1 MSLSL
6 TYLSLGERAGRKGRE
21 PGDGGTRDVAEAE
34 GAEIQ
39 DCISVL
45 GLHYLPHL
53 SGYGVSRK
61 LLRPGWRGEMEGGGM
76 GGRTGVG
83 REGAGVVLC
92 QGGRKE
98 RGRRSKRGRWKGK
111 NLK

>member
-39 DCISVL
+39 DFISVL

-92 QGGRKE
+92 QGGRTE
-98 RGRRSKRGRWKGK
+98 GGGRCKRGRWKGK